1 MPTTSTSNTDNTV
14 DNNAINAVTNNN
26 WEINVAEFLSVC
38 VYLAEQAGNILREVH
53 DSGNLGQQYK
63 GHNQGSV
70 TVADI
75 LA

>member
-1 MPTTSTSNTDNTV
+1 MSATSTSNSDTN
-14 DNNAINAVTNNN
+14 DNNAKNTVTNNN

-38 VYLAEQAGNILREVH
+38 VYLAEQAGNILREVY